1 VSASVSVAAGVIGNA
16 PVNVSLP
23 VDTTLFSI
31 SQKRD
36 SGVHGRSTTSTI
48 PFPFTPAATL
58 TGALTST
65 PTPTISRP
73 MTLVLLRRLLGR
85 RSFSVHRLS
94 DPVSTRLQLR
104 QRCAQRDGV
113 TTAADQLA
121 QIPDVHAHLLDNLS
135 ID

>member
-1 VSASVSVAAGVIGNA
+1 VIGNA

-23 VDTTLFSI
+23 MDTTLFSI

-36 SGVHGRSTTSTI
+36 SGVHGRSTTSSI

-58 TGALTST
+58 TGALTETLTST
-65 PTPTISRP
+65 PTPTIARP

-85 RSFSVHRLS
+85 RGFSVHRLS

-104 QRCAQRDGV
+104 QRFAQGDGI